1 MLIFFTHIL
10 GFLLEDLVSNDLNY
24 TRARPQESWRAKAT
38 KSYVDRAN
46 KPAKTN
52 AIPNHI
58 ITVANGIFVQ
68 KGFSIRPEY
77 T

>member
-1 MLIFFTHIL
+1 M
-10 GFLLEDLVSNDLNY
+10 LEDLVNNDLNH
-24 TRARPQESWRAKAT
+24 TRARAEVPWRAKANE
-38 KSYVDRAN
+38 SYILKIN
-46 KPAKTN
+46 KPPKNDTE
-52 AIPNHI
+52 PKHV